1 MMKTREIKIGNIA
14 IGGGNPIAI
23 QSMTNTDT
31 SDAQKTIAQIHA
43 LEKAG
48 CEIVRCAV
56 PDVEAAAALKK
67 IKEGIAI
74 PLVADVHF
82 DAQTAVA
89 AIENGVDKIRI
100 NPGNIGGRE
109 KIMAVV
115 AAAKAAHIPIRV
127 GANTGSLSKEILRK
141 HGGQTADALIESAMQ
156 NIRVLERANFHE
168 IVVSIKSPNVPMCV
182 EAYRK
187 IAKQVDYPLHLG
199 VTEAGTYNMAVI
211 KSSIALGALILDGIG
226 DTIRVSITGDP
237 VQEVY
242 AARDIL
248 KSCGVR
254 KSGVE
259 IISCPTCGR
268 CTIDI
273 EKIATSIEKFV
284 QDIKVP
290 LKIAV
295 MGCAVNG
302 PGEAR
307 EADIGIAGGR
317 GEGLLF
323 SHGTVIK
330 KVDEFDILPE
340 LRRMILEMAEERT
353 KKS

>member
-1 MMKTREIKIGNIA
+1 MKTREIKIGNVV
-14 IGGGNPIAI
+14 IGGGNPIVI

-31 SDAQKTIAQIHA
+31 RDVQKTVSQIRA

-56 PDVEAAAALKK
+56 PDAETAAALKK
-67 IKEGIAI
+67 IKEQISI
-74 PLVADVHF
+74 PLVADIHF
-82 DAQTAVA
+82 DARAAVA
-89 AIENGVDKIRI
+89 SIENGADKIRI
-100 NPGNIGGRE
+100 NPGNIGGNA
-109 KIMAVV
+109 KIMEIVD
-115 AAAKAAHIPIRV
+115 AAKAAHIPIRV
-127 GANTGSLSKEILRK
+127 GANAGSLSKEMLNRY
-141 HGGQTADALIESAMQ
+141 GGQTADALIESVLQ
-156 NIRVLERANFHE
+156 NVGVLERAKFQD
-168 IVVSIKSPNVPMCV
+168 IVVSIKSSSVPVCV
-182 EAYRK
+182 EAYRQATQR
-187 IAKQVDYPLHLG
+187 IDYPLHLG

-211 KSSIALGALILDGIG
+211 KSSIALGSLILDGIG
-226 DTIRVSITGDP
+226 DTMRVSITGDP
-237 VQEVY
+237 VQEIY

-273 EKIATSIEKFV
+273 EKIASNIEKFV
-284 QDIKVP
+284 QDIKIP

-323 SHGTVIK
+323 AHGTVIK

-340 LRRMILEMAEERT
+340 LKRMVLKLVEEREMT
-353 KKS
+353 N